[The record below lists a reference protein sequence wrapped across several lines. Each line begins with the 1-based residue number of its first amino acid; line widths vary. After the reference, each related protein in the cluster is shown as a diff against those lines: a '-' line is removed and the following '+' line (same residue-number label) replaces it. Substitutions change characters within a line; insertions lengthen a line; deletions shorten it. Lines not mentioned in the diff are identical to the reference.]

1 MELSDYIKS
10 SLGTFSP
17 NPDEWT
23 LEQRLG
29 LEWGKQAFELE
40 SLNAELVEALET
52 VKIVNAGNGPLR
64 YEIVDATC
72 ESALAKARGESC
84 KP

>member
-1 MELSDYIKS
+1 MDWNDAQIYKI
-10 SLGTFSP
+10 
-17 NPDEWT
+17 
-23 LEQRLG
+23 RLDT
-29 LEWGKQAFELE
+29 KAKRINELE

-72 ESALAKARGESC
+72 ESTLAKARGES
-84 KP
+84 